1 MKQQSTQEISLVS
14 YFRLR
19 RIVGILGVALPIV
32 LMVWGFALSGW
43 SLNLQNSISDY
54 YSLRT
59 RDALVGIL
67 FAIAWFLCTYKG
79 YETMDDIAGYMAC
92 LFALGV
98 AFFPNSGGNWERI
111 VHFSSA
117 AGLFLTLSFF
127 SLFLF
132 TKTEESPKGL
142 RGTLSGFRFGV
153 IKSSDP
159 KKSQKRIRNK
169 VYVVCGLVMLLC
181 MVLAG
186 LYYWLWKATSIS
198 TIKPVFWLESFMIWA
213 FGISWFTKGE
223 TLWQDKKI
231 YSERDRLVYSQIV
244 GNNHS
249 FRII

>member
-1 MKQQSTQEISLVS
+1 
-14 YFRLR
+14 
-19 RIVGILGVALPIV
+19 
-32 LMVWGFALSGW
+32 
-43 SLNLQNSISDY
+43 
-54 YSLRT
+54 
-59 RDALVGIL
+59 
-67 FAIAWFLCTYKG
+67 
-79 YETMDDIAGYMAC
+79 MAC

-111 VHFSSA
+111 VNFSSA

-142 RGTLSGFRFGV
+142 RGTLSNFRFGV

-159 KKSQKRIRNK
+159 RKSQKKIRNR
-169 VYVVCGLVMLLC
+169 VYIDCGLVMLAC
-181 MVLAG
+181 MVLTG
-186 LYYWLWKATSIS
+186 MYYWLFKNTTIF

-213 FGISWFTKGE
+213 FGISWFIKGE